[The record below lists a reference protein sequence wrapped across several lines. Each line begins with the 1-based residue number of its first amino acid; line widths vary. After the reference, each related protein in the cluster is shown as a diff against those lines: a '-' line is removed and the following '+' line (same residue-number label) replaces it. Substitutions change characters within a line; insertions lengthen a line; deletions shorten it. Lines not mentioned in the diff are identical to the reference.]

1 MKPRILMSKK
11 STATTVMS
19 LVLLASALG
28 IMPTTALAETRSVNL
43 MVPTMDCDMCPI
55 TVRKALENLDGVEQ
69 AKVDFGDKTAW
80 VIFDDDKV
88 SVERLMEATKDAGYP
103 SEVIEARKN
112 NDSKEHSNVNKG
124 NES

>member
-1 MKPRILMSKK
+1 
-11 STATTVMS
+11 MS

-43 MVPTMDCDMCPI
+43 MVPTMDCGMCPI